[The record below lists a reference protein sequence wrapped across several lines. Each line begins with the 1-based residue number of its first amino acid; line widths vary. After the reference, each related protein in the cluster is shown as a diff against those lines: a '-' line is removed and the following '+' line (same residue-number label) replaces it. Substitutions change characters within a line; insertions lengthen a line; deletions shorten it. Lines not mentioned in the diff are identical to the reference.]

1 MNDAY
6 FERVFADWQEHTR
19 QELDRRV
26 ATAECLSFNRLRE
39 LSQGDGGEPSD
50 VEQRHLENCQRCRRL
65 RAGFQSAQPAQQFHA
80 DPGGG

>member
-6 FERVFADWQEHTR
+6 FERVVVDWQEYTR

-39 LSQGDGGEPSD
+39 LSDSDGGEPSD
-50 VEQRHLENCQRCRRL
+50 AEQRHLASCRRCRGL
-65 RAGFQSAQPAQQFHA
+65 REGFQQTQQAQQLQQT
-80 DPGGG
+80 